1 MAAGPRRPSKSSAS
15 PSWASTLS
23 AAPFVMVVTVVRE
36 TPIKFG
42 KFGEFGEFGEFAGSV
57 NPAGLIISIV
67 MGKPTYCRSQA
78 LKHST

>member
-42 KFGEFGEFGEFAGSV
+42 KFGEFGEFAGSV